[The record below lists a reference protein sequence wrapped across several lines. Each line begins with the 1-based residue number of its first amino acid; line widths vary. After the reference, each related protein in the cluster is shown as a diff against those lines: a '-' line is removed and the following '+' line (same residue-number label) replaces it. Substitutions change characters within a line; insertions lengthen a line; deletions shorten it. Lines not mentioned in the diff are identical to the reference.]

1 MARIKPGVPTVKEI
15 REGESEY
22 RYISGTGLVLY
33 TRYNNRL
40 YSTKMHEAPTP
51 PIMDKKLEVAIGD
64 RVSSSLDESEF
75 IKADGSISFTG
86 SQSHGGND
94 ITDVND
100 LDVDGD
106 IDLEGDIDVN
116 GTANL
121 DNTDVDGTLDVDGHT
136 TLDQVTVNT
145 ADGAF
150 AVSGANPISLTTTG
164 TNDVNITSGQTLDV
178 GIGVDY
184 ELDVTRT
191 CDWNTAT
198 VDWDNSNT
206 FDLTSVGNITIETS
220 AATTDKKILIQNT
233 NNHAS
238 DFTGI
243 HIKTSSQ
250 GAVSSYNGILIECDN
265 IAGKGGTAGVDIRS
279 ENGIRIRSENDNSGG
294 TTFLLM
300 RATGPIDIGV
310 SDSITAHTT
319 NNRVKIHGSN
329 GIEFA
334 TLYRADGD
342 AAIDT
347 TDATWDKIDTYHLV
361 RAMTYRTS
369 TSVVF
374 ETDATCEVTSGDS
387 TVPHDSNSQILK
399 GMTVTGTGIPANTF
413 VGGTVNATQ
422 FSLTT
427 SDLSTTVNA
436 TAGDGSEIT
445 LSFKQKTT
453 ILNGNSIGIVHKDND
468 DLATGTA
475 WLVTVTWALG
485 SVSYAQVWYAVKQYN
500 DAIVFLSGEGIDGGS
515 GGVSGAGDATGTLS
529 WDSSYG
535 IIWTNN
541 SGGTD
546 ATYVKCSALKLQ
558 SGTHDF

>member
-64 RVSSSLDESEF
+64 RVSSSVDEGDF
-75 IKADGSISFTG
+75 IKADGSVTFTG
-86 SQSHGGND
+86 NQSHGGND
-94 ITDVND
+94 ITGVND
-100 LDVDGD
+100 LTVSDDVTIGD
-106 IDLEGDIDVN
+106 D
-116 GTANL
+116 
-121 DNTDVDGTLDVDGHT
+121 LDVDGHT

-250 GAVSSYNGILIECDN
+250 GAGSSYNGILIECDN

-294 TTFLLM
+294 TTTILM

-310 SDSITAHTT
+310 GSSLTPHTT

-347 TDATWDKIDTYHLV
+347 TDATWDKIDTLHLV
-361 RAMTYRTS
+361 RTMTYKANDTALSQSSALTIVTAANDDNLLSTVWMVTVYWKHSATKKNLQVYWVYFTS
-369 TSVVF
+369 ASSVNIVKVV
-374 ETDATCEVTSGDS
+374 EDLNASTTAGVLSWTSG
-387 TVPHDSNSQILK
+387 
-399 GMTVTGTGIPANTF
+399 G
-413 VGGTVNATQ
+413 
-422 FSLTT
+422 
-427 SDLSTTVNA
+427 
-436 TAGDGSEIT
+436 
-445 LSFKQKTT
+445 
-453 ILNGNSIGIVHKDND
+453 GIV
-468 DLATGTA
+468 
-475 WLVTVTWALG
+475 
-485 SVSYAQVWYAVKQYN
+485 
-500 DAIVFLSGEGIDGGS
+500 
-515 GGVSGAGDATGTLS
+515 
-529 WDSSYG
+529 
-535 IIWTNN
+535 WTNED
-541 SGGTD
+541 TQD
-546 ATYVKCSALKLQ
+546 ARVHASALKIQ
-558 SGTHDF
+558 GSGDF